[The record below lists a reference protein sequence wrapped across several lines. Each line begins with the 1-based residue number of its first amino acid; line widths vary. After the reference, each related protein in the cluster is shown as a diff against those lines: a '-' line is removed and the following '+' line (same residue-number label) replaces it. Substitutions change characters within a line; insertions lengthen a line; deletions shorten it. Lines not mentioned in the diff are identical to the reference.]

1 MGTVGNSLTST
12 ASTPVTASAAS
23 SSTMFTG
30 TSQYSQDFQN
40 VITRAVAIASLPI
53 TLLTNQQTTLTN
65 ESTAL
70 TKLDTDFTALQTAVQ
85 GIQSALDGSS
95 YQTTISDPAVCSA
108 TVADGAQEGNY
119 SINVTSPGAYQSS
132 LTTTTWASTGGAA
145 SYTLVVN
152 GADYTVTATDDSAA
166 TVAAAIN
173 SQYGNLVN
181 ASAVNVG
188 TSTTPDYRISLQ
200 SATLGPV
207 SVDIQ
212 KTLGTSLQT
221 QQSPPGSLAEYEV
234 DGSGQDEYSDSDTIS
249 IANGLTL
256 SLLGTGS
263 TNVTVTR
270 STSALSDALSAFAN
284 VYNTAA
290 TDVAAQRGTSTSTG
304 AGALQGQSIVFDLSN
319 ALSSM
324 GIYNS
329 SSGQVTNLEQ
339 LGLDLGVNGQFTYT
353 PLTMEGTDLTNS
365 SDVNSFLGSSTA
377 SASSL
382 TTSTWVST
390 GNPAT
395 YTLVVG
401 SNDYSISAADDSAAT
416 VAGAIDAQYGSLV
429 QATVVN
435 EGTTDT
441 PDYRISL
448 QSATPGNVNLD
459 IQNSSGTSLQT
470 QQTTNGG
477 GFLGVATNALNN
489 LEDPTTGEIKTT
501 ETDLTTE
508 ISDIGAQIS
517 TKQTQVDTL
526 QTNMENQMTAA
537 DAMIANM
544 EQQYTYMTDMFQAEQ
559 TEALQYANE

>member
-1 MGTVGNSLTST
+1 MGTVSNSLTST
-12 ASTPVTASAAS
+12 ASTPVTASTTS
-23 SSTMFTG
+23 GTMFTG

-65 ESTAL
+65 QSTAL
-70 TKLDTDFTALQTAVQ
+70 TKLGTDFTALQTAVQ

-95 YQTTISDPAVCSA
+95 YQTTISSPTVCSA
-108 TVADGAQEGNY
+108 TVADGAQQGNY
-119 SINVTSPGAYQSS
+119 SISVTSPGAYQSS

-145 SYTLVVN
+145 SYTLVV
-152 GADYTVTATDDSAA
+152 GGSDYTVSATDDSAA

-173 SQYGNLVN
+173 TQYGNLVD

-207 SVDIQ
+207 SVDLQ
-212 KTLGTSLQT
+212 LTPGVSLQT

-256 SLLGTGS
+256 SLLGTGT

-270 STSALSDALSAFAN
+270 STSALSDALSTFAN
-284 VYNTAA
+284 AYNTAA
-290 TDVAAQRGTSTSTG
+290 TDVGAQRGTSTSTG

-339 LGLDLGVNGQFTYT
+339 LGLDLGVNGQFTYS

-365 SDVNSFLGSSTA
+365 SDVNSFLGTSTA

-382 TTSTWVST
+382 TTSTWVTT

-401 SNDYSISAADDSAAT
+401 SNNYTISAAADDAAT
-416 VAGAIDAQYGSLV
+416 VAGAINAQYGSLV
-429 QATVVN
+429 QATAVN
-435 EGTTDT
+435 EGTTEA

-448 QSATPGNVNLD
+448 QSATPGNVDLNIL
-459 IQNSSGTSLQT
+459 NSAGASLQT

-477 GFLGVATNALNN
+477 GFLGVVTNALNN
-489 LEDPTTGEIKTT
+489 LLDPTTGEITT
-501 ETDLTTE
+501 TGTDLTGE
-508 ISDIGAQIS
+508 ISDIGAQIA

-526 QTNMENQMTAA
+526 QTNMENQMSTA
-537 DAMIANM
+537 DALISSM
-544 EQQYTYMTDMFQAEQ
+544 EQQYNYMTDLFQAEQ
-559 TEALQYANE
+559 TSSLQYANE

>member
-1 MGTVGNSLTST
+1 MGTVNNSLTST
-12 ASTPVTASAAS
+12 ASTPVT
-23 SSTMFTG
+23 SSTSSGSMFTG

-70 TKLDTDFTALQTAVQ
+70 TKVDTDFTALQTAVQ
-85 GIQSALDGSS
+85 GIQAALDGSS
-95 YQTTISDPAVCSA
+95 FETTISAPTVVSA
-108 TVADGAQEGNY
+108 SVADGAQQGNY
-119 SINVTSPGAYQSS
+119 SIDVLSPGAYQSS
-132 LTTTTWASTGGAA
+132 LTTTTWASTGAA
-145 SYTLVVN
+145 ATYTLVV
-152 GADYTVTATDDSAA
+152 GGSDYTVSATDDSAA

-173 SQYGNLVN
+173 TQYGNLVD

-212 KTLGTSLQT
+212 KTLGVSLQT
-221 QQSPPGSLAEYEV
+221 QQTPPGSLASYEV
-234 DGSGQDEYSDSDTIS
+234 DGSGQTEYSDSDTIS
-249 IANGLTL
+249 IAAGLTL
-256 SLLGTGS
+256 NLLAVGT

-270 STSALSDALSAFAN
+270 STSALSDALSTFAN
-284 VYNTAA
+284 AYNTAA
-290 TDVAAQRGTSTSTG
+290 ADVAAQRGTSSSTG
-304 AGALQGQSIVFDLSN
+304 AGALQGQAIVFDLSQ

-329 SSGQVTNLEQ
+329 TSGQVSNLEQ
-339 LGLDLGVNGQFTYT
+339 LGLDLGVNGQFTYS
-353 PLTMEGTDLTNS
+353 PLTMEGTDLANS
-365 SDVNSFLGSSTA
+365 SEVTSFLGSSTA
-377 SASSL
+377 NANSL
-382 TTSTWVST
+382 TAKTWVTT

-401 SNDYSISAADDSAAT
+401 SSNYSVSATDDSAAT
-416 VAGAIDAQYGSLV
+416 VAAAIDAQHGTLV
-429 QATVVN
+429 QASVVN
-435 EGTTDT
+435 QGTTET

-448 QSATPGNVNLD
+448 QSIAPGAMNVD
-459 IQNSSGTSLQT
+459 ILNSSGTSLQT
-470 QQTTNGG
+470 QQATSGS
-477 GFLGVATNALNN
+477 GFLGVASNALNN

-501 ETDLTTE
+501 EANLTSE
-508 ISDIGAQIS
+508 SSDIGAQIS
-517 TKQTQVDTL
+517 TKQAQVDTL
-526 QTNMENQMTAA
+526 QTNLENQMTKA
-537 DAMIANM
+537 DAAIASM